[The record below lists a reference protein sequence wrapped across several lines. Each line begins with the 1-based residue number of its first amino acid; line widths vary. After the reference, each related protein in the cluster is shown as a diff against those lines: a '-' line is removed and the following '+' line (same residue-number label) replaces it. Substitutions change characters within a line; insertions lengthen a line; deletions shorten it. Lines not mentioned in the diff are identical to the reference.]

1 SKAPHIDVFSTAFDI
16 GYMKSA
22 SSSGYQGIYPGMTR
36 KEDEDKDG
44 KSDGNVDS
52 SNYTYEKYGNLA
64 VAYEN
69 DEVVHV
75 GVAPNDISEDQFIQK
90 YNEPDDRKPNQLI
103 YDSNKDNDFSV
114 LVNVKNGKISVIE

>member
-1 SKAPHIDVFSTAFDI
+1 MLIVQIILT
-16 GYMKSA
+16 KS
-22 SSSGYQGIYPGMTR
+22 M
-36 KEDEDKDG
+36 
-44 KSDGNVDS
+44 
-52 SNYTYEKYGNLA
+52 GNLA

-103 YDSNKDNDFSV
+103 YDSNKDNDFSI
-114 LVNVKNGKISVIE
+114 LVNVKNGKIYVIENVDQL